1 MTIRWPV
8 FVMVCAMAL
17 GVVGAGCEEEHL
29 RTPADQQTAD
39 TRAADQAAIRA
50 ASQEWSNAASTR
62 DLEQAVSFYAD
73 DATYHPPGA
82 PLAAGKDAI
91 RKVWTNVLAM
101 PGVNLRW
108 ATSKVEVAR
117 SGDLAYDTGAYT
129 LTKNDSSGKPVTTK
143 GKYVVVW
150 KKQADGKWKV
160 IEDIDNPDQ

>member
-1 MTIRWPV
+1 MTGRWPILLAL
-8 FVMVCAMAL
+8 CAMAL
-17 GVVGAGCEEEHL
+17 AAAGCEEEPL
-29 RTPADQQTAD
+29 NTPTNQQVAEA
-39 TRAADQAAIRA
+39 RAADEAAIRA
-50 ASQEWSNAASTR
+50 ASQEWSNAASSK
-62 DLEQAVSFYAD
+62 DVEKAVSFYSD
-73 DATYHPPGA
+73 DATYNPPGA

-129 LTKNDSSGKPVTTK
+129 LTKNDASGNPVTTK

>member
-1 MTIRWPV
+1 MERRLPFLGIV
-8 FVMVCAMAL
+8 FLFVMAMTA
-17 GVVGAGCEEEHL
+17 GGCEEEHL
-29 RTPADQQTAD
+29 RQPPAAAD
-39 TRAADQAAIRA
+39 TRVADEAAIRA
-50 ASQEWSNAASTR
+50 ASQEWSNAASGR
-62 DLEQAVSFYAD
+62 DLEKAVSFYAD
-73 DATYHPPGA
+73 DATYNPPGA

-91 RKVWTNVLAM
+91 RKQWTQVMAV
-101 PGVNLRW
+101 PGIDLRW

-129 LTKNDSSGKPVTTK
+129 LTKNDANGKPVTTK